1 MHGVKETVE
10 DQNVSTE
17 DQHQQHV
24 VEDQRKLENEAEPEL
39 ITDIRNR
46 DQGICFVLF
55 LLLFVCLFF
64 FKSKRRGEFFLWLHV
79 PCIFFSLKCPVS
91 PPLQVL
97 YDCVIIIDFRPFS
110 P

>member
-46 DQGICFVLF
+46 DQGFVF
-55 LLLFVCLFF
+55 FVFAFVCLFVCSFLKVKGGGNF
-64 FKSKRRGEFFLWLHV
+64 FFGYMSLAFFFL
-79 PCIFFSLKCPVS
+79 
-91 PPLQVL
+91 
-97 YDCVIIIDFRPFS
+97 
-110 P
+110 

>member
-1 MHGVKETVE
+1 MHGVKETGE

-46 DQGICFVLF
+46 DQGSVLLCFCF
-55 LLLFVCLFF
+55 DLFVCSFLKVKGGGIFSLVTF
-64 FKSKRRGEFFLWLHV
+64 PLYFFL
-79 PCIFFSLKCPVS
+79 
-91 PPLQVL
+91 
-97 YDCVIIIDFRPFS
+97 
-110 P
+110 

>member
-1 MHGVKETVE
+1 MHGVKETGE

-46 DQGICFVLF
+46 DQGFVF
-55 LLLFVCLFF
+55 FVFAFVCLFVF
-64 FKSKRRGEFFLWLHV
+64 FF
-79 PCIFFSLKCPVS
+79 
-91 PPLQVL
+91 
-97 YDCVIIIDFRPFS
+97 
-110 P
+110 

>member
-64 FKSKRRGEFFLWLHV
+64 FKSKRRGNFFFGYMSLAFFFL
-79 PCIFFSLKCPVS
+79 
-91 PPLQVL
+91 
-97 YDCVIIIDFRPFS
+97 
-110 P
+110 